1 MREKARGLTAQGG
14 KPDALSTSCYYNS
27 RVFILIES
35 PMSNILALDTST
47 DACSAALLLN
57 GKLIQRFKVEPRR
70 HTHLLL
76 PMVEELLAEADIA
89 LGALDAIAFGRG
101 PGSFAGIR
109 IATGAA
115 QGLALAADLPVVPVS
130 TLEAMAFAADG
141 GDGDYL
147 LTALDARMD
156 EVYWCAWQRESGGG
170 VRRLVEEQVCA
181 PSGVVLPESVAAES
195 FVALGS
201 GWRYL
206 DKMSPD
212 LKRCI
217 RQCEAEIYPQAEAM
231 ARLAVH
237 AVAQGKV
244 LAADDAQPVY
254 LRDQVAWKKKDQ
266 Q

>member
-1 MREKARGLTAQGG
+1 
-14 KPDALSTSCYYNS
+14 
-27 RVFILIES
+27 
-35 PMSNILALDTST
+35 MSNILALDTST
-47 DACSAALLLN
+47 DACSAALLLD

-130 TLEAMAFAADG
+130 TLEAIASAANEEDG
-141 GDGDYL
+141 EYL

-156 EVYWCAWQRESGGG
+156 EVYWCAWQRTGGG
-170 VRRLVEEQVCA
+170 LERLVDEQVCA
-181 PSGVVLPESVAAES
+181 PSAVRLPESIKADA
-195 FVALGS
+195 FTALGS
-201 GWRYL
+201 GWCYREQVDPVLRQRIKRYRT
-206 DKMSPD
+206 D
-212 LKRCI
+212 
-217 RQCEAEIYPQAEAM
+217 IYPQAEAM
-231 ARLAVH
+231 AHLAAA
-237 AVAQGKV
+237 AVARGEIM
-244 LAADDAQPVY
+244 APDEARPVY